1 MVNDMIRYNSIPH
14 PVCFIALQLTM
25 GNWVKTLI
33 SFIYFICYTYIHTCM
48 HKYIHTLAGLY
59 GNFIGFYP
67 SPCRIIT
74 WMCWRSSITT
84 ITGCSLIVSL
94 ITNQQTPVWGTFSD
108 YRKLI
113 IYIYILFLVLSRTCW
128 HQIWKWFPLK
138 YNQDIDNACV
148 HPVTPINENPR
159 FLQTKL
165 GYFIGFST
173 GSSPQHY
180 KA

>member
-1 MVNDMIRYNSIPH
+1 
-14 PVCFIALQLTM
+14 
-25 GNWVKTLI
+25 
-33 SFIYFICYTYIHTCM
+33 M

-94 ITNQQTPVWGTFSD
+94 ITNQQTPVRGTFSD

-113 IYIYILFLVLSRTCW
+113 IYIYIYTYYFWWCPELVDTR
-128 HQIWKWFPLK
+128 F
-138 YNQDIDNACV
+138 
-148 HPVTPINENPR
+148 ENDFR
-159 FLQTKL
+159 
-165 GYFIGFST
+165 
-173 GSSPQHY
+173 
-180 KA
+180 